1 MSIKD
6 LDLQPVY
13 DTEESIINFYNQVLP
28 KAKIYKRVSAYIDSS
43 SFSYISKGLKEFIK
57 GDGYMQLVISPDQI
71 SPKTYEDIKSGYKER
86 VNRGIKKALRYTEML
101 ENSDLPL
108 FAFLISIG
116 RLDIKVAI
124 KEYGILHE
132 KFGIIIDHD
141 NNELLFSGSNN
152 ETSAALVKN
161 QESFEVTTSWLAS
174 PFDVKKIAIRKEN
187 FESYWNNTKKNFIV
201 LDIPDA
207 IKNDLLKIVNQHG
220 IPKDIKNHAVLIDL
234 NNENKL
240 QVKANFSLLSLRGHY
255 QFRWVINLIESY
267 KGDEIIFQE
276 INHIKDYNEIKTSF
290 VTLSNELGFEI
301 FYGKK
306 FQDFIDARTLDL
318 PLLSNKGMHIKNPSF
333 LHSDEFLNYEKNINS
348 LIKRPL
354 RKAQLISTIQIIELK
369 RAMNFSVPGSGKTAS
384 VLGAFFYLKSL
395 GLVERLIVFGPISSF
410 KSWADEYNELSP
422 KANSSSILNTR
433 KFSDRS
439 LKIAILEY
447 DFQKYDLILINFE
460 QLSSISSI
468 LQRFID
474 YKCMIV
480 LDEVHRL
487 KRIDGIRYKEASRL
501 VKNTKYRVA
510 LTGTPLPNGYVDLHN
525 LFEILFDDYAR
536 TYFDFTVDRLRKTQ
550 DRYARTGQED
560 LSVNRIIYPF
570 YSRVTKKELQI
581 PDPNE
586 DNIIL
591 VTPTDEENQTYSR
604 IYNLD
609 SSDFGSINK
618 IIRLLRVGCCKEM
631 LDFNNDY
638 YDVLVGNDE
647 DNTFTEKP
655 GDLSSKILAT
665 INLTKTLLA
674 ENKSVIIW
682 AVFRKT
688 ISNLEH
694 YLRKLGIECKSIYG
708 SVEAEAREEIINS
721 FNNGNLKVLIT
732 NLQTLAE
739 SVSLH
744 KKCHDAIYVELNFN
758 LSQYLQSRDR
768 IHRLGIRDDQ
778 DTNYYLLFNNYKLPS
793 IERVIYTKLKEKEQL
808 MISAIEQ
815 GDIIFKYDF
824 DISEIER
831 IIRELRVEK

>member
-1 MSIKD
+1 M
-6 LDLQPVY
+6 
-13 DTEESIINFYNQVLP
+13 
-28 KAKIYKRVSAYIDSS
+28 
-43 SFSYISKGLKEFIK
+43 
-57 GDGYMQLVISPDQI
+57 
-71 SPKTYEDIKSGYKER
+71 
-86 VNRGIKKALRYTEML
+86 
-101 ENSDLPL
+101 
-108 FAFLISIG
+108 
-116 RLDIKVAI
+116 
-124 KEYGILHE
+124 
-132 KFGIIIDHD
+132 
-141 NNELLFSGSNN
+141 
-152 ETSAALVKN
+152 
-161 QESFEVTTSWLAS
+161 
-174 PFDVKKIAIRKEN
+174 
-187 FESYWNNTKKNFIV
+187 
-201 LDIPDA
+201 
-207 IKNDLLKIVNQHG
+207 
-220 IPKDIKNHAVLIDL
+220 
-234 NNENKL
+234 
-240 QVKANFSLLSLRGHY
+240 
-255 QFRWVINLIESY
+255 
-267 KGDEIIFQE
+267 
-276 INHIKDYNEIKTSF
+276 
-290 VTLSNELGFEI
+290 
-301 FYGKK
+301 
-306 FQDFIDARTLDL
+306 
-318 PLLSNKGMHIKNPSF
+318 
-333 LHSDEFLNYEKNINS
+333 
-348 LIKRPL
+348 
-354 RKAQLISTIQIIELK
+354 
-369 RAMNFSVPGSGKTAS
+369 
-384 VLGAFFYLKSL
+384 
-395 GLVERLIVFGPISSF
+395 
-410 KSWADEYNELSP
+410 
-422 KANSSSILNTR
+422 
-433 KFSDRS
+433 
-439 LKIAILEY
+439 
-447 DFQKYDLILINFE
+447 INFE

-560 LSVNRIIYPF
+560 LSVNKIIYPF

-793 IERVIYTKLKEKEQL
+793 IERVIYTKLKEKNN
-808 MISAIEQ
+808 
-815 GDIIFKYDF
+815 
-824 DISEIER
+824 
-831 IIRELRVEK
+831 